1 MKTYSAKRL
10 SLYITVLLLLS
21 NFGFF
26 LIESKKDFGLTYSF
40 IFVILFC
47 AVSYFLVLF
56 ILNRYINDKIKPI
69 YKTIREVPISGK
81 KGKLLEAISTTNI
94 SDVQKEVEEWAKNQT
109 QEITRLKDLEK
120 YRKEFVGNVSHE
132 LKTPI
137 FNIQGYV
144 LTLLEG
150 GIDDPKINKLYLQR
164 TEKSIDRMISIVE
177 DLESITKLE
186 SGELT
191 LNCVELD
198 LVKLTEDVFEL
209 AQMLANERNIS
220 LQFATKTDKPI
231 MVLADK
237 KRIMEVMNNLVGN
250 GIKYGKKKGHVKV
263 GFYDLHETILVEV
276 SDNGIGMDKAD
287 LYRIFERFYRVDK
300 SRSRE
305 QGGTGLGLSIVKHI
319 IEAHDQTIN
328 VKSVI
333 DKGTTFTFTPRE
345 SKIKNL
351 MPRQKR
357 CTLKGCSVKEKKLK
371 RNRIQMKLLIFKQ
384 N

>member
-10 SLYITVLLLLS
+10 SLTISVLLLVF

-26 LIESKKDFGLTYSF
+26 LIFTSNDLKSVNALLL
-40 IFVILFC
+40 ICLFC
-47 AVSYFLVLF
+47 AISYFLVLF
-56 ILNRYINDKIKPI
+56 ILNKYIDDKIKPI
-69 YKTIREVPISGK
+69 YKAIREVPISSK
-81 KGKLLEAISTTNI
+81 KEKIYNLFGSTNI

-109 QEITRLKDLEK
+109 TEIARLKELER

-186 SGELT
+186 SGELK
-191 LNCVELD
+191 LNLVNFD
-198 LVKLTEDVFEL
+198 LVKLTEEVFDL

-220 LQFATKTDKPI
+220 LQFATKTDKPV
-231 MVLADK
+231 MVRADK

-250 GIKYGKKKGHVKV
+250 GIKYGKKRGHVKV
-263 GFYDLHETILVEV
+263 GFYDLHETVLIEI
-276 SDNGIGMDKAD
+276 SDNGIGMDKNE
-287 LYRIFERFYRVDK
+287 LPRIFERFYRVDK

-328 VKSVI
+328 VKSVV
-333 DKGTTFTFTPRE
+333 DKGTTFTFT
-345 SKIKNL
+345 L
-351 MPRQKR
+351 
-357 CTLKGCSVKEKKLK
+357 EKAK
-371 RNRIQMKLLIFKQ
+371 
-384 N
+384 

>member
-1 MKTYSAKRL
+1 MSL
-10 SLYITVLLLLS
+10 SISVVLLIF

-26 LIESKKDFGLTYSF
+26 LIVSKKDFQAVYSISF
-40 IFVILFC
+40 ILLFG
-47 AVSYFLVLF
+47 AISYFIVLF
-56 ILNRYINDKIKPI
+56 ILNRYINEKITPI
-69 YKTIREVPISGK
+69 YKTIRNVPISGK
-81 KGKLLEAISTTNI
+81 KGRLLEKFNSTNI

-109 QEITRLKDLEK
+109 EELTRLKDLEK

-164 TEKSIDRMISIVE
+164 SEKSIDRMISIVE

-191 LNCVELD
+191 LNFVNFD
-198 LVKLTEDVFEL
+198 LVKLTEDVFDL
-209 AQMLANERNIS
+209 AQMLASERNIT
-220 LQFATKTDKPI
+220 LQFAAKNDKPI
-231 MVLADK
+231 MVYADK

-250 GIKYGKKKGHVKV
+250 GIKYGKKRGHVKV
-263 GFYDLHETILVEV
+263 GFYDLHETILIEV
-276 SDNGIGMDKAD
+276 SDNGIGMDKTD
-287 LYRIFERFYRVDK
+287 LPRVFERFYRVDK

-328 VKSVI
+328 VKSI
-333 DKGTTFTFTPRE
+333 ADKGTTFTFT
-345 SKIKNL
+345 L
-351 MPRQKR
+351 
-357 CTLKGCSVKEKKLK
+357 EKAK
-371 RNRIQMKLLIFKQ
+371 
-384 N
+384 

>member
-10 SLYITVLLLLS
+10 SLYITSLLLIS

-26 LIESKKDFGLTYSF
+26 LIRSKKDFGPVFSIVF
-40 IFVILFC
+40 IILFC
-47 AVSYFLVLF
+47 TLSFFLVLF

-69 YKTIREVPISGK
+69 YKTIREVPVSGK
-81 KGKLLEAISTTNI
+81 KNKLIETISTTNI
-94 SDVQKEVEEWAKNQT
+94 ADVQKEVEEWAKNQT
-109 QEITRLKDLEK
+109 QEITRLKDLER

-164 TEKSIDRMISIVE
+164 TEKSIDRMISIVA

-186 SGELT
+186 SGELKI
-191 LNCVELD
+191 NMVD
-198 LVKLTEDVFEL
+198 FDMVKLTEEVFEL
-209 AQMLANERNIS
+209 AQMLANERSIS
-220 LQFATKTDKPI
+220 LQFATRIDKPV
-231 MVLADK
+231 MVRADK

-250 GIKYGKKKGHVKV
+250 GIKYGKKRGFVKV
-263 GFYDLHETILVEV
+263 GFYDLHETIMIEV
-276 SDNGIGMDKAD
+276 SDNGIGMDKND

-333 DKGTTFTFTPRE
+333 DKGTTFTFT
-345 SKIKNL
+345 L
-351 MPRQKR
+351 
-357 CTLKGCSVKEKKLK
+357 EKA
-371 RNRIQMKLLIFKQ
+371 I
-384 N
+384 

>member
-10 SLYITVLLLLS
+10 SLSISVLLLIF

-26 LIESKKDFGLTYSF
+26 LIVSKKDFDPIYSISS
-40 IFVILFC
+40 IFLFG
-47 AVSYFLVLF
+47 ALSYFLVLF
-56 ILNRYINDKIKPI
+56 ILNRYINEKIKPI
-69 YKTIREVPISGK
+69 YKTIRDVPISGK
-81 KGKLLEAISTTNI
+81 KEKLLEKVSSTNI

-109 QEITRLKDLEK
+109 LEITRLKDLEK

-164 TEKSIDRMISIVE
+164 SEKSIDRMISIVE

-191 LNCVELD
+191 LNFVNFD
-198 LVKLTEDVFEL
+198 LVRLTEEVFEL
-209 AQMLANERNIS
+209 AQMLASERNIT
-220 LQFATKTDKPI
+220 LQFVTKTDKPV
-231 MVLADK
+231 MVHADK

-250 GIKYGKKKGHVKV
+250 GIKYGKKRGYVKV
-263 GFYDLHETILVEV
+263 GFYDLHETVLIEV
-276 SDNGIGMDKAD
+276 TDNGIGIDKID
-287 LYRIFERFYRVDK
+287 LYRVFERFYRVDK

-328 VKSVI
+328 VKSI
-333 DKGTTFTFTPRE
+333 ADKGTTFTFT
-345 SKIKNL
+345 L
-351 MPRQKR
+351 
-357 CTLKGCSVKEKKLK
+357 EKAK
-371 RNRIQMKLLIFKQ
+371 
-384 N
+384 

>member
-10 SLYITVLLLLS
+10 SLFITVLLLIS
-21 NFGFF
+21 NFSFF
-26 LIESKKDFGLTYSF
+26 MFDTKMDFGLFYLI
-40 IFVILFC
+40 IFVVLFC
-47 AVSYFLVLF
+47 ALSYFLVLF
-56 ILNRYINDKIKPI
+56 ILNKYINDKIKPI
-69 YKTIREVPISGK
+69 YKTIRDVPVSGK
-81 KGKLLEAISTTNI
+81 KEMLLDIISSANI
-94 SDVQKEVEEWAKNQT
+94 SDVQKEVEEWAKTQT
-109 QEITRLKDLEK
+109 DEIARLKDLEK

-186 SGELT
+186 SGELK
-191 LNCVELD
+191 LNFVEFD
-198 LVKLTEDVFEL
+198 LVKLTEDVFDL
-209 AQMLANERNIS
+209 AQMLATERNIS
-220 LQFATKTDKPI
+220 LQITTKTDRPI
-231 MVLADK
+231 MVRADK

-250 GIKYGKKKGHVKV
+250 GIKYGKKKGFVKV

-276 SDNGIGMDKAD
+276 SDNGIGIEKND
-287 LYRIFERFYRVDK
+287 LHRVFERFYRVDK

-319 IEAHDQTIN
+319 IEAHQQTIN
-328 VKSVI
+328 VKSAI
-333 DKGTTFTFTPRE
+333 DKGTTFTFTLE
-345 SKIKNL
+345 
-351 MPRQKR
+351 
-357 CTLKGCSVKEKKLK
+357 KEKVS
-371 RNRIQMKLLIFKQ
+371 N
-384 N
+384 

>member
-10 SLYITVLLLLS
+10 SLYITVLLLIS
-21 NFGFF
+21 YFAFF
-26 LIESKKDFGLTYSF
+26 LIESKKEIGTIYSF
-40 IFVILFC
+40 VFIGLFC
-47 AVSYFLVLF
+47 VVTYFLVLF

-69 YKTIREVPISGK
+69 YKTIREAPISGK
-81 KGKLLEAISTTNI
+81 KSKLFEMISSANI

-109 QEITRLKDLEK
+109 QEINRLKDLER

-150 GIDDPKINKLYLQR
+150 GIDDTKINKLYLQR

-191 LNCVELD
+191 LNYVDFD
-198 LVKLTEDVFEL
+198 LVKLTEDTFDL

-220 LQFATKTDKPI
+220 LQFITKTDKPI
-231 MVLADK
+231 MVHADR

-250 GIKYGKKKGHVKV
+250 GIKYGKKRGYVKV
-263 GFYDLHETILVEV
+263 GFYDLNETVLIEV
-276 SDNGIGMDKAD
+276 SDNGIGLDKND

-319 IEAHDQTIN
+319 IEAHNQTIN
-328 VKSVI
+328 VKSVL
-333 DKGTTFTFTPRE
+333 DKGTTFTY
-345 SKIKNL
+345 
-351 MPRQKR
+351 
-357 CTLKGCSVKEKKLK
+357 TLEKAK
-371 RNRIQMKLLIFKQ
+371 
-384 N
+384 

>member
-1 MKTYSAKRL
+1 MNNPHNMKTYSAKRL
-10 SLYITVLLLLS
+10 SLSISVLLLLF

-26 LIESKKDFGLTYSF
+26 LIVTRNELKPLYA
-40 IFVILFC
+40 ILLICLFC
-47 AVSYFLVLF
+47 AISYFLVLF
-56 ILNRYINDKIKPI
+56 ILNKYIDDKIKPI
-69 YKTIREVPISGK
+69 YKAVREVPISSK
-81 KGKLLEAISTTNI
+81 KEKITNLFRATNI

-109 QEITRLKDLEK
+109 TEITRLKDLER

-186 SGELT
+186 SGELK
-191 LNCVELD
+191 LNLVNFD
-198 LVKLTEDVFEL
+198 LVKLTEEVFDL
-209 AQMLANERNIS
+209 AQMLANERNIT
-220 LQFATKTDKPI
+220 LQFATKTDKPV
-231 MVLADK
+231 MVRADK

-250 GIKYGKKKGHVKV
+250 GIKYGKKRGHVKV
-263 GFYDLHETILVEV
+263 GFYDLHETVLIEI
-276 SDNGIGMDKAD
+276 SDNGIGMDKNE
-287 LYRIFERFYRVDK
+287 LPRIFERFYRVDK

-328 VKSVI
+328 VKSVV
-333 DKGTTFTFTPRE
+333 DKGTTFTFT
-345 SKIKNL
+345 L
-351 MPRQKR
+351 
-357 CTLKGCSVKEKKLK
+357 EKAK
-371 RNRIQMKLLIFKQ
+371 
-384 N
+384 

>member
-10 SLYITVLLLLS
+10 SLYITVLLLIS

-26 LIESKKDFGLTYSF
+26 MTQYRKDFGQFYAL
-40 IFVILFC
+40 IFVVLFC
-47 AVSYFLVLF
+47 ALSYFLVLF
-56 ILNRYINDKIKPI
+56 IINRYINDKIKPI
-69 YKTIREVPISGK
+69 YKIIREVPVSGK
-81 KGKLLEAISTTNI
+81 KSKLLDIINSTNI
-94 SDVQKEVEEWAKNQT
+94 SDVQKEVEEWTKNQT
-109 QEITRLKDLEK
+109 QEIARLKDLEK

-191 LNCVELD
+191 LNYVEFD
-198 LVKLTEDVFEL
+198 IVKLTEDIFEL

-220 LQFATKTDKPI
+220 LQFVTRTDKPI
-231 MVLADK
+231 IVRGDK

-250 GIKYGKKKGHVKV
+250 GIKYGKKKGFVKV
-263 GFYDLHETILVEV
+263 GFYDLHETILIEV
-276 SDNGIGMDKAD
+276 SDNGIGIDKHD
-287 LYRIFERFYRVDK
+287 QYRIFERFYRVDK

-328 VKSVI
+328 VKSAI
-333 DKGTTFTFTPRE
+333 DKGTTFTFT
-345 SKIKNL
+345 L
-351 MPRQKR
+351 
-357 CTLKGCSVKEKKLK
+357 EKAK
-371 RNRIQMKLLIFKQ
+371 
-384 N
+384 